1 MADEVLFSYMTPLSK
16 RSRAGPS
23 RCTTATDGSA
33 ITKQASIREEAV
45 LRTFGRK
52 IGADRRFRGR
62 PRNPASPG

>member
-33 ITKQASIREEAV
+33 ITAQASIRQKAV
-45 LRTFGRK
+45 LLTSGRK
-52 IGADRRFRGR
+52 IGAVRRFRGR
-62 PRNPASPG
+62 PRNPASRG